1 MATNRYLAESTS
13 DNFRPPYGS
22 ATTINPR
29 STIIVG
35 STNEEQF
42 LNDGTGSRRFHV
54 LLITKKIDIATLKQ
68 WRDQLWAEACA
79 LFAEGYEW
87 WLRAAEEDAREI
99 EAERHKI
106 EEATVEAVRRWA
118 ATPEAQKIIAN
129 NGGHLFPADVLQH
142 AFKLDP
148 GRWGR
153 PEQTRVGLAMAELGW
168 VKDRPTVG
176 KSRVWVYRP
185 PS

>member
-1 MATNRYLAESTS
+1 M
-13 DNFRPPYGS
+13 
-22 ATTINPR
+22 
-29 STIIVG
+29 
-35 STNEEQF
+35 
-42 LNDGTGSRRFHV
+42 
-54 LLITKKIDIATLKQ
+54 
-68 WRDQLWAEACA
+68 
-79 LFAEGYEW
+79 FAEGYEW

-118 ATPEAQKIIAN
+118 GTPEAQKIIAN

-153 PEQTRVGLAMAELGW
+153 PEQTRVGIVMAALRW
-168 VKDRPTVG
+168 VKAWPMVDGVRIGVYKPPG
-176 KSRVWVYRP
+176 SR
-185 PS
+185 